1 MAIIRKKN
9 SIKKEDR
16 FENQNDLKKLSIFV
30 TIVNQGVS
38 SSVISLLNKLGC
50 MISFVQYGEG
60 TASRQILSILGIE
73 ENKKEV
79 VFAIVERDSI
89 DDIKKELQAFFLAS
103 KKNKGIGFSIQMT
116 SIIGVQLYKIL
127 THSI

>member
-116 SIIGVQLYKIL
+116 SIIGVQFYKIL